1 MDEQKIGDT
10 NQENVERQQD
20 IEQIRFILE
29 GAGRSG
35 EKVNIDYKKPD
46 GQEGYSKKSG
56 VTVDLQRMGEGIVEI
71 ITAEDERK
79 AIPLSEIRR
88 VEIVEEEAESLDKA
102 E

>member
-10 NQENVERQQD
+10 SQENIERYQD
-20 IEQIRFILE
+20 IEAIRFILE
-29 GAGRSG
+29 EAGRTG
-35 EKVNIDYKKPD
+35 KKVNIEYKKPD

-71 ITAEDERK
+71 ITAEDDRK
-79 AIPLSEIRR
+79 AIPLAEIRR
-88 VEIVEEEAESLDKA
+88 VEIVEEESENLDKA